1 MFIDKK
7 REIETSIEDGV
18 RECVEQLRSCRDIV
32 KIKHDTI
39 YEPFPE
45 KSADYLCVGFANEL
59 KALMYEDQDTLD
71 QLNKKIIQ
79 IDDKRDEIE

>member
-1 MFIDKK
+1 M
-7 REIETSIEDGV
+7 
-18 RECVEQLRSCRDIV
+18 
-32 KIKHDTI
+32 HDTI

-59 KALMYEDQDTLD
+59 KALMYEDQDTLE